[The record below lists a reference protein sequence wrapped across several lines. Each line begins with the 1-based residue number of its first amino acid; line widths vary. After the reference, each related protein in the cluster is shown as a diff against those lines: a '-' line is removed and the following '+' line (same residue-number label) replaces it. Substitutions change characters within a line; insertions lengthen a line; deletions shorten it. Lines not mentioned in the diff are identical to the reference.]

1 MSGRAK
7 AGDMT
12 LKQQIHD
19 LVDELP
25 DNSPVL
31 FEVREALR
39 MNHAIGEAM
48 EDVRN
53 GRIYGE
59 EDFMAR
65 VKEPW
70 PRKSSA

>member
-1 MSGRAK
+1 
-7 AGDMT
+7 MT

-19 LVDELP
+19 LIDELP

-31 FEVREALR
+31 VEGREALR

-48 EDVRN
+48 ENVRN
-53 GRIYGE
+53 GRTYGE

-65 VKEPW
+65 VKERW

>member
-1 MSGRAK
+1 VRPCY

-31 FEVREALR
+31 VEVREALR

-53 GRIYGE
+53 GRTYGE

-65 VKEPW
+65 VQERW

>member
-1 MSGRAK
+1 
-7 AGDMT
+7 MT

-31 FEVREALR
+31 VEVREALR

-53 GRIYGE
+53 GRTYGE

-65 VKEPW
+65 VQERW